1 MTDRRGLLRAAG
13 AAAASLALAGQAAS
27 AAGKANVPVA
37 RSGRS
42 KAFARKLGPRIRVMI
57 ANDLSGDLDG
67 LFATVHALLSTSAEV
82 RGIVGTAALQPSET
96 SQRSVELANEILRI
110 MGLTGKIPVHLGA
123 ERRMAGPSTPVDCP
137 GARAIVAEAM
147 RDDPRP
153 LYVTVGGGL
162 TEVASALLLEPSIAE
177 RFTLVWIG
185 GDPHDEADGTEY
197 NLNLDRKAAQIV
209 FNDSHVPLWQ
219 VTSKGY
225 GTCQISSTEIQAY
238 VAPYGAIGA
247 WLYARIVE
255 GYPGLERYGV
265 NAGETWTLGDSP
277 LVLLTALTSWVP
289 SSQSRPLKYERTSS
303 PFDEVFVPRLRD
315 DGRYE
320 GRTQGRKMRVFNSVD
335 TRLMFGDFFAKMRMN
350 YGP

>member
-1 MTDRRGLLRAAG
+1 MTDRRGVLTGAG
-13 AAAASLALAGQAAS
+13 AASLALAGQAAHAS
-27 AAGKANVPVA
+27 ERPNNPAAK
-37 RSGRS
+37 RGRS
-42 KAFARKLGPRIRVMI
+42 KAFARKLGPRVRVMVV
-57 ANDLSGDLDG
+57 NDLGGDLDG
-67 LFATVHALLSTSAEV
+67 LFATVHALLSSSAEV
-82 RGIVGTAALQPSET
+82 RGIVGTAALMPSET
-96 SQRSVELANEILRI
+96 TQRSVELANEILRI
-110 MGLTGKIPVHLGA
+110 MGLVGKVPVHLGA
-123 ERRMAGPSTPVDCP
+123 DRKLPGPSTPVDCP

-162 TEVASALLLEPSIAE
+162 TEVASALLLEPRIAE

-185 GDPHDEADGTEY
+185 GDPHDQDDGTEY
-197 NLNLDRKAAQIV
+197 NLNLDRKAAQVI
-209 FNDSHVPLWQ
+209 FNDSVVPLWQ

-225 GTCQISSTEIQAY
+225 GTCQISNTEIQAH

-255 GYPGLERYGV
+255 GYPGLERYGF

-289 SSQSRPLKYERTSS
+289 SSRSRPLKYERTSS
-303 PFDEVFVPRLRD
+303 PFNEVFVPRLRN
-315 DGRYE
+315 DGHYE
-320 GRTQGRKMRVFNSVD
+320 PRTEGRKMRVFNSVD